1 MPLPIKSSGENIV
14 VWGTCFVA
22 YYSTL
27 QWRKSWSLPWLLACF
42 CCDFCTNQPTPKVRH
57 IHHYALKQFAHIWII
72 PNSTQCMKIFFFYGY
87 LDSSWTCN
95 IWESS
100 YEFCLLWGTK
110 VAFGSVSG
118 YYIRKQPRWP
128 LLWSTRSSS
137 ISTILTKALLK
148 SALSFLT
155 LTASQIWINT
165 SIISLFLVQRACEMH
180 CGLGSGGL

>member
-1 MPLPIKSSGENIV
+1 MTFAP
-14 VWGTCFVA
+14 
-22 YYSTL
+22 
-27 QWRKSWSLPWLLACF
+27 
-42 CCDFCTNQPTPKVRH
+42 TNQHQRSGTSTIMH
-57 IHHYALKQFAHIWII
+57 WSNTHIWII

>member
-1 MPLPIKSSGENIV
+1 MPLPNQDKWWKYCGLRY
-14 VWGTCFVA
+14 FVA
-22 YYSTL
+22 YHSTL
-27 QWRKSWSLPWLLACF
+27 QWRISWSLPWLLACF
-42 CCDFCTNQPTPKVRH
+42 HCDFCTNQDTWSNT
-57 IHHYALKQFAHIWII
+57 YTWII
-72 PNSTQCMKIFFFYGY
+72 PNSTQCMKILFFYGY

-110 VAFGSVSG
+110 VAFGSVDG

-128 LLWSTRSSS
+128 LLCRRSPRSSS

>member
-22 YYSTL
+22 YRSTL
-27 QWRKSWSLPWLLACF
+27 QWRISWSLSWLLACF
-42 CCDFCTNQPTPKVRH
+42 CCDFCTNQDTKS
-57 IHHYALKQFAHIWII
+57 QAH
-72 PNSTQCMKIFFFYGY
+72 PPLSTEATHTHLNQLYSVYENTLFYGY

-118 YYIRKQPRWP
+118 YYIRKQPRRP
-128 LLWSTRSSS
+128 LLWSPRSSS

-155 LTASQIWINT
+155 LTATQIWINT